1 MNEDEL
7 KILKMIEAGT
17 ITAEE
22 GSKLL
27 EAIQASEK
35 KRQTGKKTLKTVKLL
50 IRDEKESQDV
60 EVRLPLA
67 IFKAGFKIG
76 GKFSPEL
83 NQVMNEINYDE
94 IIQNIQEGV
103 AGEVTTVVTK
113 DGHTIKIY
121 VE

>member
-27 EAIQASEK
+27 EAIQASDK
-35 KRQTGKKTLKTVKLL
+35 KRQTGKKILKTVKLL

-94 IIQNIQEGV
+94 IIQNIQDGV

-113 DGHTIKIY
+113 DGNTIKIY

>member
-7 KILKMIEAGT
+7 KILKMIETGT

-27 EAIQASEK
+27 EAIQTSDK

-50 IRDEKESQDV
+50 IRDKKESQDV

-94 IIQNIQEGV
+94 IIQNIQDGV
-103 AGEVTTVVTK
+103 AGEVTTVETK

>member
-7 KILKMIEAGT
+7 KILKMIETGT

-22 GSKLL
+22 GAKLL
-27 EAIQASEK
+27 EAIQISDK
-35 KRQTGKKTLKTVKLL
+35 KKQTQKKTLKIVKLL
-50 IRDEKESQDV
+50 IKDKSEEQDI
-60 EVRLPLA
+60 EIKLPLA

-83 NQVMNEINYDE
+83 QKTMNEVNYDE
-94 IIQNIQEGV
+94 ILQNVQDGTV
-103 AGEVTTVVTK
+103 GEVTTVVTN

-121 VE
+121 IE